1 MQAYLSLIQELLTR
15 PIEEVN
21 DILNRHQ
28 ELVDEGFVQV
38 CELVAAQL
46 QQAGQDNQAAFL
58 RNVAEQ
64 VGAFLAQRGTGG
76 NQQAA
81 LQQFWLQLLQA
92 QMQDGTT
99 AVHQVMRQNMG
110 LIVPALGDTIPQSM
124 PGLLAQYPDQTEGVA
139 ALVEDTCTSIRQFP
153 YGRYAEVQE
162 IAIRGYGVVL
172 ELRADNPPKRA
183 QTLNNL
189 GVARSTQAEMGIDP
203 TANLERAI
211 TAYDEAA
218 GIRRRL
224 GLDKDLSH
232 TLTNLG
238 VARSTQANM
247 GIDPTANL
255 ERAITA
261 YDEAAGIMRRLGLD
275 KDLSSTLNNLGVA
288 RSTQANMGIDPTAN
302 LERAI
307 TAYDEAAGIMRRL
320 GLDKDLSS
328 TLNNLGVARST
339 QANMGIDPTANL
351 ERAITAY
358 DEAAGIMRRLGL
370 DKDLS
375 STLNNLGVAR
385 STQANMGID
394 PTANLERAITAYD
407 EAAGIMR
414 RLGLDKDLS
423 STLNNLGVARS
434 TQANMGIDPTAN
446 LERAITAYDEAA
458 GIMRRLG
465 LDKDL
470 SSTLNNLG
478 VARSTQA
485 NMGIDPTA
493 NLERAITAYD
503 EAAGI
508 MRRLGLDKDLSSTLN
523 NLGVARS
530 TQANMGIDPTAN
542 LERAITAYDEAAG
555 IMRRLGLDKDLS
567 STLNNLGVARST
579 QANMGIDPTANLER
593 AITAYDEAAGI
604 MRRLGL
610 DKDLSST
617 LNNLGVARSTQAN
630 MGIDPT
636 ANLERAITAYDEA
649 AGIMR
654 RLGLDKDLSSTL
666 NNLGV
671 ARSTQATM
679 GIDPTANLERAITA
693 YDEAAGIRRR
703 LGLDKDLSHT
713 LTNLGL
719 ARRTQAEMGINPT
732 ANLERAITAYD
743 EAAGIMRR
751 LGLDKD
757 LSSTL
762 NNLGNARRTQAEMGI
777 NPTANLERAI
787 TAYDEA
793 AGIMRRL
800 GLARD
805 LATTLNNFGFA
816 YQAQSRLAGNN
827 PTQTQQALENAYR
840 SFQEAL
846 DQVEYLRGE
855 IGADSE
861 GYKRNFNEEWN
872 KVYRGMVE
880 VCLELGRYQ
889 DAIEYVDRSKAR
901 NLVELIATRD
911 AYPGGVIPENT
922 RQQLQLLRIAIT
934 QEERRLQKEDN
945 PDTTY
950 INQLR
955 QQKQQLEPYKPL
967 HFQGMQGLLDEETA
981 ILEWYILPG
990 QKFLT
995 FTLTAQSLNLWT
1007 SSEEDLQQLDDWGN
1021 AYLIAYYQAKEAKQQ
1036 AITALKAARTEAERQ
1051 QAERLLKEAEDIW
1064 QNPLAQ
1070 RLEELAKIL
1079 HLDEILQNLRQNF
1092 PNCQKLILIP
1102 HRFLHLFPLHALPV
1116 HLPSS
1121 PNPLLLDGE
1130 KGANFPS
1137 SLLSQVGRGAGGEGS
1152 EGKFLQDLF
1161 PKGVT
1166 YAPNCQLL
1174 QQAQN
1179 RPRFNFK
1186 RLFAIQNPTEDLG
1199 WADVEIETI
1208 GTLFPDQNILVEDEA
1223 TTAKL
1228 LDKQQGELLSQIHH
1242 LFFFGHGSFNP
1253 TSPLDSGLLLA
1264 DGVLTLENIIAKL
1277 NLSNCSLVTLSACET
1292 GQVAIDRTDEYIS
1305 LSSGF
1310 ILAGSPSVLV
1320 SLWSVNQVST
1330 ALLLIRTYELLQQQ
1344 PGKLAQALQAAQKW
1358 LRETTV
1364 SGFQQWREK
1373 CPLFSDEWRDELQLI
1388 FAQMGENQEEGVNHR
1403 PYQSPYHWAAFCIV
1417 GEGEQAMASDAK
1429 KIAVF
1434 TALLEENPDN
1444 WIAKH
1449 GESLLELRQQ
1459 LGDDEEKNAAAIEG
1473 WLQQHQN
1480 LYEQYT
1486 AKLAPRKRSLSL
1498 SNQEM
1503 GFPGTKP
1510 PGNDKSL
1517 DEMIK
1522 QEVKNNTN
1530 LGNSEPS
1537 PDQNRE
1543 KPQS

>member
-1 MQAYLSLIQELLTR
+1 MDEQRVQAYLSLIQELLTR
-15 PIEEVN
+15 PSEED
-21 DILNRHQ
+21 DILNRHL

-58 RNVAEQ
+58 RNVAQQ

-81 LQQFWLQLLQA
+81 LQQFWGQLLQA
-92 QMQDGTT
+92 EIQGGTT

-110 LIVPALGDTIPQSM
+110 LIVPALGDVIAQSM
-124 PGLLAQYPDQTEGVA
+124 PGLLAQNPNQAEGVA
-139 ALVEDTCTSIRQFP
+139 GLVENTCISISDFP

-172 ELRADNPPKRA
+172 ELWADNPPKRA
-183 QTLNNL
+183 QTLTNL
-189 GVARSTQAEMGIDP
+189 GVARLTQAEMGIDP

-224 GLDKDLSH
+224 GLDKDLSSTLNNLGVARRTQAEMGIDPTANLERAITAYDEAAGIRRRLGLDKDLSQTLTNLGNARLTQAEMGIDPTANLERAITAYDEAAGIRRRLGLDKDLSS

-238 VARSTQANM
+238 VARSTQAEM

-275 KDLSSTLNNLGVA
+275 KDLSETLNNLGNA

-307 TAYDEAAGIMRRL
+307 TAYDEAAGIMRGL

-328 TLNNLGVARST
+328 TLNNLGAARYT
-339 QANMGIDPTANL
+339 QAEMGIDPTANL

-358 DEAAGIMRRLGL
+358 DEAAGIMRELGL

-375 STLNNLGVAR
+375 TTLTNLGSAR
-385 STQANMGID
+385 LTQA
-394 PTANLERAITAYD
+394 
-407 EAAGIMR
+407 
-414 RLGLDKDLS
+414 K
-423 STLNNLGVARS
+423 
-434 TQANMGIDPTAN
+434 
-446 LERAITAYDEAA
+446 
-458 GIMRRLG
+458 
-465 LDKDL
+465 
-470 SSTLNNLG
+470 
-478 VARSTQA
+478 
-485 NMGIDPTA
+485 
-493 NLERAITAYD
+493 
-503 EAAGI
+503 
-508 MRRLGLDKDLSSTLN
+508 
-523 NLGVARS
+523 
-530 TQANMGIDPTAN
+530 
-542 LERAITAYDEAAG
+542 
-555 IMRRLGLDKDLS
+555 
-567 STLNNLGVARST
+567 
-579 QANMGIDPTANLER
+579 
-593 AITAYDEAAGI
+593 
-604 MRRLGL
+604 
-610 DKDLSST
+610 
-617 LNNLGVARSTQAN
+617 
-630 MGIDPT
+630 
-636 ANLERAITAYDEA
+636 
-649 AGIMR
+649 
-654 RLGLDKDLSSTL
+654 
-666 NNLGV
+666 
-671 ARSTQATM
+671 M

-703 LGLDKDLSHT
+703 LGLDKDLSQT
-713 LTNLGL
+713 LTNLGA
-719 ARRTQAEMGINPT
+719 ARNTQAEMGIDPT

-743 EAAGIMRR
+743 EAAGI
-751 LGLDKD
+751 L
-757 LSSTL
+757 
-762 NNLGNARRTQAEMGI
+762 
-777 NPTANLERAI
+777 
-787 TAYDEA
+787 
-793 AGIMRRL
+793 RRL

-816 YQAQSRLAGNN
+816 YQAQSRLAGNSS
-827 PTQTQQALENAYR
+827 TQTQQALENAYR

-911 AYPGGVIPENT
+911 AYPGGVIPENI
-922 RQQLQLLRIAIT
+922 RQQLQSLKIAIY
-934 QEERRLQKEDN
+934 QEERRLQEEEN
-945 PDTTY
+945 PDTTHL
-950 INQLR
+950 NQLR

-967 HFQGMQGLLDEETA
+967 HFQAMQELLDEETA
-981 ILEWYILPG
+981 ILEWYILPD
-990 QKFLT
+990 KFLT

-1007 SSEEDLQQLDDWGN
+1007 SSEEDLQQLIDWTN
-1021 AYLIAYYQAKEAKQQ
+1021 AYRRDYYTNKDQWRET
-1036 AITALKAARTEAERQ
+1036 I
-1051 QAERLLKEAEDIW
+1051 
-1064 QNPLAQ
+1064 AQ
-1070 RLEELAKIL
+1070 RLEELAQIL

-1102 HRFLHLFPLHALPV
+1102 HRYLHLFPLHALPV

-1121 PNPLLLDGE
+1121 PNPLLPDGE

-1137 SLLSQVGRGAGGEGS
+1137 SPLYQVGRGAGGEGS

-1208 GTLFPDQNILVEDEA
+1208 RTLFPNPDILETEKA

-1228 LDKQQGELLSQIHH
+1228 LDNQRQELLRQTHH
-1242 LFFFGHGSFNP
+1242 LYFSCHAAFNP
-1253 TSPLDSGLLLA
+1253 NSPLDSGLLLA

-1292 GQVAIDRTDEYIS
+1292 GQVAVDRTDEYIS

-1344 PGKLAQALQAAQKW
+1344 PGQLAQSLQKAQKW

-1364 SGFQQWREK
+1364 SGFEQWRQE
-1373 CPLFSDEWRDELQLI
+1373 CPLFSDEWRNELQLI

-1498 SNQEM
+1498 SGEK
-1503 GFPGTKP
+1503 GVFKTKP
-1510 PGNDKSL
+1510 TGKDNSL
-1517 DEMIK
+1517 ADQIE
-1522 QEVKNNTN
+1522 QAVKNPTN